1 MELLQTRVKL
11 YFYTKNDYFC
21 IDAFIRDIKAKQ
33 VFGTLIILIIMAHFR
48 VTVPDNKAGFFK
60 ELLQSLSFKGEQ
72 TDDFEL
78 TEAQKS
84 ILDQR
89 LENYKNN
96 PGSYLDW
103 EDVQKDIEKRL

>member
-1 MELLQTRVKL
+1 
-11 YFYTKNDYFC
+11 
-21 IDAFIRDIKAKQ
+21 
-33 VFGTLIILIIMAHFR
+33 MAHFS
-48 VTVPDNKAGFFK
+48 VTVPDNKVTFSR
-60 ELLQSLSFKGEQ
+60 ELLQRLSFKGERV
-72 TDDFEL
+72 DEFEL

-84 ILDQR
+84 MVDQR